1 MSSSLV
7 AIMMGSPRDW
17 PAMKP
22 CAETLRS
29 LNVPFEVLVTSAHK
43 TPERT
48 REYLDSLMRRGV
60 EVAICGAGAAAHL
73 AGVVAA
79 EFPGPV
85 IAVPI
90 AATELAGVDA
100 LLAMVQMPSGVPVAT
115 VAIGEPGARNSAVL
129 AAQILAKGYP
139 EIADGLVSHR
149 NRMKAAY
156 GENVGATSAPSP
168 TTDDGPLV
176 AVVCGSESD
185 RKTMERTI
193 KILDELEISNELF
206 ITGDVRTPERTR
218 RYAQALEGRGVQ
230 AVVVGAGASAAL
242 AGTVAAYYAGPV
254 IAVPLASTALAGWDA
269 LLSTVQMPSGVPV
282 GAVAVGAM
290 GAKNAALL
298 AGQILGVHDQSTQ
311 KRVLA
316 HRNSISAT
324 LIQEANDLLATL
336 PEENRGHLD

>member
-17 PAMKP
+17 PSMEP

-48 REYLDSLMRRGV
+48 RDYLDSLMKRGI

-90 AATELAGVDA
+90 AATELAGMDA

-115 VAIGEPGARNSAVL
+115 VAIGEAGARNAGVL
-129 AAQILAKGYP
+129 AAQMLAKGHP
-139 EIADGLVSHR
+139 EIADGLRAHR
-149 NRMKAAY
+149 DRMKAAY
-156 GENVGATSAPSP
+156 GEEASPSDAPP
-168 TTDDGPLV
+168 AVTGDGPRV
-176 AVVCGSESD
+176 AVICGSDSD
-185 RKTMERTI
+185 TKTMQRTT
-193 KILDELEISNELF
+193 KLLDEIEISNELF
-206 ITGDVRTPERTR
+206 VTGDVRTPERTR
-218 RYAQALEGRGVQ
+218 RYAQSLEARGVET
-230 AVVVGAGASAAL
+230 VVVGAGASAAL
-242 AGTVAAYYAGPV
+242 AGTVAAYFAGPV
-254 IAVPLASTALAGWDA
+254 ISVPLASTPLAGWDA
-269 LLSTVQMPSGVPV
+269 LLATVQMPSGVPV

-298 AGQILGVHDQSTQ
+298 AGQIVGVHDTSA
-311 KRVLA
+311 KDRVWA
-316 HRNSISAT
+316 HRNNISTT
-324 LIQEANDLLATL
+324 LIKEADELAASL
-336 PEENRGHLD
+336 PEENRGQLG